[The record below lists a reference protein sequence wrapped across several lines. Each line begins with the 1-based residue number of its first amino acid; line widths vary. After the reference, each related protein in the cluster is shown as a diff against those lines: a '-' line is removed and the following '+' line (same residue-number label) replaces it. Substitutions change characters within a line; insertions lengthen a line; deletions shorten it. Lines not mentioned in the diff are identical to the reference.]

1 MALKT
6 TSEQL
11 ESIQNAIE
19 AVLSGAQSYTLDGRT
34 VTRANLSSLEARE
47 ERLERKL
54 AKENGARPRVSSAK
68 FNGAFS

>member
-6 TSEQL
+6 TQQQL
-11 ESIQNAIE
+11 EDIQGAIE
-19 AVLSGAQSYTLDGRT
+19 AVLLGAQSYTLDGRT

-54 AKENGARPRVSSAK
+54 AKENGKRPRVSSAK